1 MLTYDE
7 IPNWILKL
15 ELEEIEFIKKLI
27 LFSGSLKDLAK
38 DYNVTYPTIRIRVDK
53 IIEKVKANDN
63 REIDPYIEKIKT
75 LALNDKIDY
84 ETAKILINEYKK
96 VKWCY
101 L

>member
-96 VKWCY
+96 VK
-101 L
+101 

>member
-27 LFSGSLKDLAK
+27 LFSGSLKDIAK

-96 VKWCY
+96 VK
-101 L
+101 

>member
-1 MLTYDE
+1 MLTYEE

-38 DYNVTYPTIRIRVDK
+38 DYNVTYPTIKIRVDK

-96 VKWCY
+96 VK
-101 L
+101 

>member
-1 MLTYDE
+1 M
-7 IPNWILKL
+7 K
-15 ELEEIEFIKKLI
+15 
-27 LFSGSLKDLAK
+27 
-38 DYNVTYPTIRIRVDK
+38 K

-84 ETAKILINEYKK
+84 EVGIILGSGLGTLGEKIDNPQYVDYADIPNE
-96 VKWCY
+96 VKNNIITSIK

>member
-96 VKWCY
+96 VKWC
-101 L
+101 

>member
-7 IPNWILKL
+7 TPNWILKL

-84 ETAKILINEYKK
+84 ETAKLLINEYKK
-96 VKWCY
+96 VK
-101 L
+101 

>member
-84 ETAKILINEYKK
+84 ETAKLLINEYKK
-96 VKWCY
+96 VK
-101 L
+101 